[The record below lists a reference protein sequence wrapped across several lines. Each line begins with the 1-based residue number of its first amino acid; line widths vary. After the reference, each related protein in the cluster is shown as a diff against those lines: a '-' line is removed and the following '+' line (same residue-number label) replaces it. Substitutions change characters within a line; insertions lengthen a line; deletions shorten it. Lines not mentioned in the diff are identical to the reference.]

1 MHVST
6 PNTNPEPSFVR
17 QTACLNPTHKHY
29 GFMGQTCMAPARGQ
43 VHVVAENLNI
53 NPKHRFMGQTCMSS
67 KGPGLFCHQKTLH
80 INPKHSFMGQTCMS
94 PARGQVHVVTRNTDQ
109 GVVCHIVAYFG
120 TQLTVLQACQLSHLW
135 TPAHLS
141 NH

>member
-1 MHVST
+1 
-6 PNTNPEPSFVR
+6 
-17 QTACLNPTHKHY
+17 
-29 GFMGQTCMAPARGQ
+29 
-43 VHVVAENLNI
+43 
-53 NPKHRFMGQTCMSS
+53 
-67 KGPGLFCHQKTLH
+67 
-80 INPKHSFMGQTCMS
+80 MGQTCMS

-141 NH
+141 NHDYKKLGCFKSMQNVCNIWCGCDP